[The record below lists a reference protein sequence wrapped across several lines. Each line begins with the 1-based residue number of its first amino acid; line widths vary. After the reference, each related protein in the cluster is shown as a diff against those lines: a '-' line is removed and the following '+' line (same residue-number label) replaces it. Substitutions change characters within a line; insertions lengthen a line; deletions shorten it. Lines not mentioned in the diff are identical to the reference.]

1 MFLNFK
7 NILNKDPY
15 NSMINIKDYFYFSK
29 VKDLE
34 NFWLDFVC
42 SLQGRDLNVC
52 KGFIL
57 SYLLLKISSNSAL
70 HASLFSLKRRVHVC
84 PCLCNSSFL

>member
-15 NSMINIKDYFYFSK
+15 HSIIYIKDYFYFSE
-29 VKDLE
+29 VKDLG
-34 NFWLDFVC
+34 NFWLDFGC

-52 KGFIL
+52 EGFRLIIFT
-57 SYLLLKISSNSAL
+57 YEDFFK
-70 HASLFSLKRRVHVC
+70 
-84 PCLCNSSFL
+84 